1 MRAVYGGLRSHTTL
15 QAKREMVLGAMEG
28 SSPSFPPPEVSV
40 TTKSMGLSV
49 ERPICGGQRRE
60 QLVIF
65 KFGIAI
71 FNNSIYNSF
80 SLKDLN
86 SFILEWFRWKSSP
99 NLLEAK

>member
-49 ERPICGGQRRE
+49 ERPICNSNHTIHPNKCLFKG
-60 QLVIF
+60 IF
-65 KFGIAI
+65 KTLTTQLSTALGFQI
-71 FNNSIYNSF
+71 FHN
-80 SLKDLN
+80 LKDFV
-86 SFILEWFRWKSSP
+86 SHVAVVFI
-99 NLLEAK
+99 AM

>member
-49 ERPICGGQRRE
+49 ERPIWRRT
-60 QLVIF
+60 L
-65 KFGIAI
+65 
-71 FNNSIYNSF
+71 
-80 SLKDLN
+80 
-86 SFILEWFRWKSSP
+86 R
-99 NLLEAK
+99 